1 MNIRTLAAAV
11 LALGLSA
18 CAAEFNGVGI
28 YAICAPPDPDTTSGS
43 CLYPATC
50 DATFAGTPVLDV
62 TTAQLDFR
70 LPFQIDNQL
79 PDNSNAADGRI
90 NTNDAF
96 IQSFEMTY
104 AGATLEPW
112 TVSAALT
119 VPAAG
124 SSGALLRLIPV
135 AYFPSLV
142 PPGAGRLSIVVNVR
156 GRGILT
162 SQDSFTTAWF
172 QVPVDVCA
180 GCLALTVCPPGSIL
194 ATCPSTAIGQ
204 SSPGQSASVTC
215 IAAALQ

>member
-96 IQSFEMTY
+96 IESFEMTY

-112 TVSAALT
+112 TVARPSPCRR
-119 VPAAG
+119 PAPPARSCG
-124 SSGALLRLIPV
+124 SSRSRTSR
-135 AYFPSLV
+135 PSSH
-142 PPGAGRLSIVVNVR
+142 PAPGG
-156 GRGILT
+156 
-162 SQDSFTTAWF
+162 
-172 QVPVDVCA
+172 
-180 GCLALTVCPPGSIL
+180 
-194 ATCPSTAIGQ
+194 
-204 SSPGQSASVTC
+204 SASS
-215 IAAALQ
+215 